1 MRLGRESAVNN
12 AAASSMKGIDMLVKQ
27 ADSLVLLIDM
37 QEKLAAVIDQGKE
50 VEQAAAWV
58 LQIAVQLGVPVL
70 ATEQYP
76 QGLGATL
83 PALAELVSEDSVMEK
98 IHFSALREPLIA
110 ERLKLTGLTQ
120 LVIIGTETH
129 VCVLQ
134 TAMDALAAGYQ
145 VFIVEEAVASR
156 TEQNRQLALLRL
168 QQAGAQIIS
177 KEMLAFEWLDKAGTD
192 NFRTISKGWI
202 R

>member
-1 MRLGRESAVNN
+1 
-12 AAASSMKGIDMLVKQ
+12 MLVKHT
-27 ADSLVLLIDM
+27 DSLVLLVDI
-37 QEKLAAVIDQGKE
+37 QHKLAPVIEQSKE

-58 LQIAVQLGVPVL
+58 LQIALQLGVPIL

-76 QGLGATL
+76 QGLGATV
-83 PALAELVSEDSVMEK
+83 PALAELVPEHCVMEK

-110 ERLKLTGLTQ
+110 ERLKLSGKNQ

-134 TAMDALAAGYQ
+134 TAVDALAAGYQ
-145 VFIVEEAVASR
+145 VFIVEEAVGSR
-156 TEQNRQLALLRL
+156 TEHNRQLALLRL

-177 KEMLAFEWLDKAGTD
+177 KEMLAFEWLEKAGTEQ
-192 NFRTISKGWI
+192 FRTISKGWI

>member
-1 MRLGRESAVNN
+1 
-12 AAASSMKGIDMLVKQ
+12 MLVKQ

-37 QEKLAAVIDQGKE
+37 QEKLAPVIDQGKE

-58 LQIAVQLGVPVL
+58 LQIAVQLGVPIL

-76 QGLGATL
+76 QGLGVTL
-83 PALAELVSEDSVMEK
+83 PALAELVPEDCVMEK

-110 ERLKLTGLTQ
+110 ERLKLSGKTQ
-120 LVIIGTETH
+120 LVMIGTETH

-134 TAMDALAAGYQ
+134 SAMDALAAGYQ
-145 VFIVEEAVASR
+145 VFIVEEAVGSR

>member
-1 MRLGRESAVNN
+1 
-12 AAASSMKGIDMLVKQ
+12 MLVKQ
-27 ADSLVLLIDM
+27 SESLVLLIDM
-37 QEKLAAVIDQGKE
+37 QEKLAPAIDQGKE

-76 QGLGATL
+76 QGLGVTL
-83 PALAELVSEDSVMEK
+83 PALAELVPEDHVMEK

-110 ERLKLTGLTQ
+110 ERLKLSGKSQ
-120 LVIIGTETH
+120 LVMLGTETH

-145 VFIVEEAVASR
+145 VFIVEEAVGSR

-177 KEMLAFEWLDKAGTD
+177 KEMLAFEWLDKAGTES
-192 NFRTISKGWI
+192 FRTISKGWI

>member
-1 MRLGRESAVNN
+1 MNPINGDS
-12 AAASSMKGIDMLVKQ
+12 IMLVKQ
-27 ADSLVLLIDM
+27 MDSLVLLIDM
-37 QEKLAAVIDQGKE
+37 QEKLAPVIEQGKE

-58 LQIAVQLGVPVL
+58 LQIAVQLGVPIL

-76 QGLGATL
+76 QGLGVTL
-83 PALAELVSEDSVMEK
+83 PALAELVPADHVMEK

-110 ERLKLTGLTQ
+110 ERLKLSGKTQ

-145 VFIVEEAVASR
+145 VFIVEEAVGSR

>member
-1 MRLGRESAVNN
+1 
-12 AAASSMKGIDMLVKQ
+12 
-27 ADSLVLLIDM
+27 
-37 QEKLAAVIDQGKE
+37 
-50 VEQAAAWV
+50 
-58 LQIAVQLGVPVL
+58 
-70 ATEQYP
+70 
-76 QGLGATL
+76 
-83 PALAELVSEDSVMEK
+83 EDCVMEK

-110 ERLKLTGLTQ
+110 ERLKLSGKTQ

-145 VFIVEEAVASR
+145 VFIVEEAVGSR

>member
-1 MRLGRESAVNN
+1 
-12 AAASSMKGIDMLVKQ
+12 MLVKQ
-27 ADSLVLLIDM
+27 SDSLVLLIDM
-37 QEKLAAVIDQGKE
+37 QENLAPVIDHGKE

-58 LQIAVQLGVPVL
+58 LQIAVQLDVPIL

-76 QGLGATL
+76 KGLGLTL
-83 PALAELVSEDSVMEK
+83 PALAELVPVDSVMEK

-110 ERLKLTGLTQ
+110 ERLKLSGKSQ
-120 LVIIGTETH
+120 LVIMGTETH

-145 VFIVEEAVASR
+145 VFIVEEAVGSR

-192 NFRTISKGWI
+192 SFRTISKGWI

>member
-1 MRLGRESAVNN
+1 
-12 AAASSMKGIDMLVKQ
+12 MLVKQ
-27 ADSLVLLIDM
+27 SDSLVFLIDM
-37 QEKLAAVIDQGKE
+37 QEKLAPAIDQGKE

-58 LQIAVQLGVPVL
+58 LQIAVQLGVPVF

-76 QGLGATL
+76 KGLGATL
-83 PALAELVSEDSVMEK
+83 PALAELVPADQVMEK

-110 ERLKLTGLTQ
+110 ERLKLAGKTQ

-145 VFIVEEAVASR
+145 VFIVEEAVGSR

-177 KEMLAFEWLDKAGTD
+177 KEMLAFEWLDKAGTES
-192 NFRTISKGWI
+192 FRTISKGWI